1 MFSHYLAYFV
11 IEMLLSVGLKLAPTF
26 RLGKAESTEGAVDI
40 EYGNIENGIIET
52 GTSNLTSKTV
62 TSNLTSNFWE
72 LIFLLGTIFC
82 LSPMT

>member
-52 GTSNLTSKTV
+52 GTLPPPPHTHAPSPPH
-62 TSNLTSNFWE
+62 
-72 LIFLLGTIFC
+72 LI
-82 LSPMT
+82 